1 MTKQKS
7 FFGKDW
13 TEGEIKF
20 PKHLTPEIIHS
31 ALFIGNANNMES
43 AGQRIE
49 FCSKQLGDE
58 AMSYAMAL
66 LILPSLMEMTQ
77 QTKEYQ
83 DFLKMRKKKTHQ
95 TKNPG
100 PLQRRGVPAKS
111 RYPNIIR
118 PPPPFFCKRGPT
130 TFGCIA

>member
-66 LILPSLMEMTQ
+66 LILPTLMDMV
-77 QTKEYQ
+77 KDHQ
-83 DFLKMRKKKTHQ
+83 DYKDFQNMRKKKPH
-95 TKNPG
+95 
-100 PLQRRGVPAKS
+100 
-111 RYPNIIR
+111 
-118 PPPPFFCKRGPT
+118 
-130 TFGCIA
+130 